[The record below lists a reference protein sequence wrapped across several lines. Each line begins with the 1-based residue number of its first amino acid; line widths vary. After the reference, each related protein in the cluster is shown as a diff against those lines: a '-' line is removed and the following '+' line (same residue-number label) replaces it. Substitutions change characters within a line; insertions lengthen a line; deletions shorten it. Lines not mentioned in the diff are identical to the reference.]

1 MTVGRGALGA
11 GGAGARVFAVAACAG
26 LVAAGCTG
34 KRSAASSERVTFSYA
49 TIPQSALPQIAQ
61 ARGLYREAGLE
72 ATVRL
77 HKSGKD
83 ALVDLLAG
91 NSDFAV
97 AAETP
102 VMLAILKGERIS
114 IVATVQT
121 SSLSHMVVARTDRG
135 IRSLADLEGKRVAAA
150 RGASSHY
157 FLDAALLNS
166 GVFPSD
172 VQLVDLPVE
181 RIPEA
186 LVKGELDA
194 GSTVTPYSYEAL
206 RLLGDHGIML
216 RDENMYRY
224 NFVVVARQAHLRDH
238 PTSVS
243 KLLSALMAAEAFVRD
258 HRAEAQEIVRIS
270 TGMEPAHLR
279 DTWADATL
287 SVTLDQSLLLALED
301 GSRWAMKTGLVPAR
315 QIPDFREFVYVEG
328 LRSVRP
334 EAVRLVK

>member
-1 MTVGRGALGA
+1 MTVDRGALCA
-11 GGAGARVFAVAACAG
+11 GGAGGRVFAVAACAG
-26 LVAAGCTG
+26 LVAAACTG
-34 KRSAASSERVTFSYA
+34 KRSAVPPERVTISYA
-49 TIPQSALPQIAQ
+49 TVPQSALPQVAQ
-61 ARGLYREAGLE
+61 ARGFYREAGLE

-83 ALVDLLAG
+83 ALVDFLAG

-114 IVATVQT
+114 IVATIQT
-121 SSLSHMVVARTDRG
+121 SSLSHVVVARKDRG
-135 IRSLADLEGKRVAAA
+135 IRSLADLKGKRIAAA

-157 FLDAALLNS
+157 FLDAALLAS
-166 GVFPSD
+166 GIFPSE
-172 VQLVDLPVE
+172 VQFVDLPVE

-186 LVKGELDA
+186 LGKGELDA
-194 GSTVTPYSYEAL
+194 GSTVTPYSYQAL
-206 RLLGDHGIML
+206 RLLGDQGIML

-224 NFVVVARQAHLRDH
+224 NFVVVATKAHLDDH
-238 PTSVS
+238 PTSVP
-243 KLLSALMAAEAFVRD
+243 KLLSALIAAEAFVRD
-258 HRAEAQEIVRIS
+258 HLAEAQEIVRIS
-270 TGMEPAHLR
+270 TGMEAAHLR

-301 GSRWAMKTGLVPAR
+301 GSRWAMKIGLVSPR

>member
-1 MTVGRGALGA
+1 MTVDRDARGA
-11 GGAGARVFAVAACAG
+11 GGAGARVLAMAACAG
-26 LVAAGCTG
+26 LVLAACTG
-34 KRSAASSERVTFSYA
+34 KRPADPSERVTFSYA
-49 TIPQSALPQIAQ
+49 TIPQSALPQVAQ
-61 ARGLYREAGLE
+61 ARGFYREAGLE

-91 NSDFAV
+91 NADFAV
-97 AAETP
+97 VAETP

-114 IVATVQT
+114 IVATIQT
-121 SSLSHMVVARTDRG
+121 SSRSHMVVARKDRG

-157 FLDAALLNS
+157 FLDAALLTS

-181 RIPEA
+181 TIPEA
-186 LVKGELDA
+186 LLKGEIDA

-206 RLLGDHGIML
+206 RLLGDQGIML
-216 RDENMYRY
+216 RDENVYRY
-224 NFVVVARQAHLRDH
+224 NFVVVARQAHVRDH
-238 PTSVS
+238 PTSVP
-243 KLLSALMAAEAFVRD
+243 KLLSALMAAEAFVHD
-258 HRAEAQEIVRIS
+258 DRAEAQEIVRRT
-270 TGMEPAHLR
+270 TGMEAAHLR
-279 DTWADATL
+279 ETWADTTL

-301 GSRWAMKTGLVPAR
+301 ESRWAMKIGLVPAR
-315 QIPDFREFVYVEG
+315 RIPDFREFVYVEG